1 MFCIEETVLFRI
13 ITITI
18 LLHKIKIVA
27 AVYKEI
33 SFCDS
38 APPGP
43 QYSNPVMFRMLWP
56 TCCNFGP
63 LPLHKI
69 EI

>member
-1 MFCIEETVLFRI
+1 MFCVKETLLFRI

-18 LLHKIKIVA
+18 LRYKIKMVA

-43 QYSNPVMFRMLWP
+43 RYSNPAMFRMLWP
-56 TCCNFGP
+56 TNSNFGP
-63 LPLHKI
+63 LPLHMI